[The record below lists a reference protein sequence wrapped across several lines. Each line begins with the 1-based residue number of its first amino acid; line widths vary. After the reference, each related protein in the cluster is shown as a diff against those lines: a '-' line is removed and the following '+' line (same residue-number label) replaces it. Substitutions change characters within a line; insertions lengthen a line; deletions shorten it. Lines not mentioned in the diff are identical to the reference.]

1 MRVLFIIVFFLT
13 NNSMNTKTILIG
25 VLIIGG
31 LIGLMWWGRNNQT
44 ATPAAAGTSTSNTE
58 SALIAS
64 EMQYDFGTISMAKG
78 NVEKV
83 FTVTNPTGK
92 DILLSR
98 LVTSCMCTTAY
109 IVGPTGQ
116 KGPFG
121 MPGHG
126 GSVPPANEIIE
137 AGTSVGIKV
146 VYDPNAH
153 GPAGVGT
160 IDRAITLT
168 DSEGAV
174 LELTIRATVTP

>member
-1 MRVLFIIVFFLT
+1 MK
-13 NNSMNTKTILIG
+13 TKTILIG

-31 LIGLMWWGRNNQT
+31 LVGLMWWGRANQT
-44 ATPAAAGTSTSNTE
+44 TATSTVGSSGTSIKGSLT
-58 SALIAS
+58 AS
-64 EMQYDFGTISMAKG
+64 ETQYDFGTISMANG
-78 NVEKV
+78 NVQKI
-83 FTVTNPTGK
+83 FTVTNGTDK

-109 IVGPTGQ
+109 IEGPGGER
-116 KGPFG
+116 GPFG

-126 GSVPPANEIIE
+126 GAVPPANEIIK

-160 IDRAITLT
+160 IDRVITLT

-174 LELTIRATVTP
+174 LELNIHAVVRP